1 VEHLAFAWDRKT
13 VRIGIERQ
21 GSGPTLLLLP
31 ALSSISTRGEMRP
44 LQERLSSAYATIA
57 VDWPGFGDEP
67 RPAVAWRPET
77 YRAFLRHVLAQVVVA
92 PFATVAAGHSAGYLL
107 AQAAEAPGSAGR
119 LCLIAPT
126 WRGPLPTMMNGKRAA
141 FRWLARAV
149 DVPLLGQAFYR
160 LNVSQPVIR
169 RMVSGHVYDDP
180 TWLTDARLAHKRAV
194 TSAPGA
200 RHSSFRFVAGAL
212 DPMPSRSA
220 FLQAAER
227 VSDPMLVVYGANTP
241 RRSKAE
247 MDALAALKNVR
258 AVRLSVGKLSAHE
271 EFPDLVAGA
280 IQSFLE
286 LDSCQEVDRSAQGTT
301 A

>member
-1 VEHLAFAWDRKT
+1 MVEHVAFEWNGKT
-13 VRIGIERQ
+13 VRIGVERQ
-21 GSGPTLLLLP
+21 GSGPTILMLP

-44 LQERLSSAYATIA
+44 LQERLSSAYATVA

-77 YRAFLRHVLAQVVVA
+77 YRAFLRYVLPQVLVA
-92 PFATVAAGHSAGYLL
+92 PFATVAAGHGAGYLL

-180 TWLTDARLAHKRAV
+180 TWLTEARLVEKRAV
-194 TSAPGA
+194 TNAPGA
-200 RHSSFRFVAGAL
+200 RHSSFRFVAGEL
-212 DPMPSRSA
+212 DPMPSRVA
-220 FLQAAER
+220 FLSIAEQVR
-227 VSDPMLVVYGANTP
+227 DPMLLIYGANTP

-247 MDALAALKNVR
+247 IEALAGLTNVR
-258 AVRLSVGKLSAHE
+258 TVQLSVGKLAVHE
-271 EFPDLVAGA
+271 EFSGL
-280 IQSFLE
+280 
-286 LDSCQEVDRSAQGTT
+286 
-301 A
+301 